1 MPRESLGASQRS
13 KVRRTTS
20 PADASPHGAGGELNV
35 VPFLDI
41 LLNVLMF
48 VLATVA
54 VTFTTALDSTP
65 PKRDG
70 RTPPA
75 KETLSLS
82 VAVLHD
88 GFLVSARGQRVGEGC
103 DGPGAGLAVG
113 RDRDGERDYEGLT
126 SCVRKLKAL
135 AADGEKDV
143 VLTAA
148 NDVRYDAIIR
158 TMDAVRGPADE
169 ELFPRVSFAVPR

>member
-1 MPRESLGASQRS
+1 MPRESLGPAQRS
-13 KVRRTTS
+13 KIRRTAT
-20 PADASPHGAGGELNV
+20 PGEPPPHGAGGELNV

-54 VTFTTALDSTP
+54 VTFTTALDSAPPRRDGTTP
-65 PKRDG
+65 PSKDR
-70 RTPPA
+70 
-75 KETLSLS
+75 LSLS

-88 GFLVSARGQRVGEGC
+88 GFLVSARGQRIAEGC
-103 DGPGAGLAVG
+103 EGPGAGLAVG
-113 RDRDGERDYEGLT
+113 RDHDGERDYEGLT

-158 TMDAVRGPADE
+158 TMDAVRGPAGE
-169 ELFPRVSFAVPR
+169 ELFPKVSFAVPR